1 MSMTDEIKKVVA
13 EGLEDESVDNVS
25 EVSEEVEE
33 EVEVTSEVE
42 SEESLDE
49 KMHGKKKVNAT
60 YKKEEDE
67 EDEEDEEEVDED
79 AHSDKED
86 DEDDEKEVEEISIPK
101 TKAGVINAALDLLKK
116 AKKDE
121 AQQLF
126 QKMVKMSESEDEG
139 GMVAKGSK
147 ITKKMADPK
156 NKPSDASAKMEDAD
170 FNEDLDLIVAEEA
183 TLSDGFR
190 DKASAIFEAAY
201 KSKVGAEID
210 RLEAEYA
217 QNLESEVS
225 DIQEGLV
232 EKVDSYLNYVVEGW
246 MKENEIAVQQGLRTE
261 IAEQFM
267 ESLQTVFKEHYIEV
281 PEGKADLIDDLADQV
296 TELEEQ
302 LNKTTEDNIQLHEKA
317 QSFERADIVRRQ
329 SSGLAVTEAEKL
341 ASLVEDIDFDDSET
355 FEMKVK
361 TIKESYFEKEIV
373 QSVDEADALVGEE
386 ESPVETSSVMNA
398 YTQAISKHIK

>member
-33 EVEVTSEVE
+33 EVEVTSE
-42 SEESLDE
+42 ESLDE
-49 KMHGKKKVNAT
+49 MDHGKKKKVNAK
-60 YKKEEDE
+60 YHKEEDDE
-67 EDEEDEEEVDED
+67 EEEDEEEVDED
-79 AHSDKED
+79 AHSD
-86 DEDDEKEVEEISIPK
+86 DEDEDEEDEVEEIAIPK

-147 ITKKMADPK
+147 ITKKMPDPK
-156 NKPSDASAKMEDAD
+156 TKPSDASAKMEDAD
-170 FNEDLDLIVAEEA
+170 WNEDLDNIVAEEA

-190 DKASAIFEAAY
+190 DKAGAIFEAAY
-201 KSKVGAEID
+201 KSKVSAEID
-210 RLEAEYA
+210 RLESEYA

-246 MKENEIAVQQGLRTE
+246 MKENELAVQQGLRTE

-317 QSFERADIVRRQ
+317 QSFERADIVRKQ

-341 ASLVEDIDFDDSET
+341 ASLVEDIEFDDAET

-361 TIKESYFEKEIV
+361 TVKESYFEKEIV
-373 QSVDEADALVGEE
+373 ESVDEADALVGEE
-386 ESPVETSSVMNA
+386 ESPVESSSLMNA
-398 YTQAISKHIK
+398 YTQAISKHNK